1 MQQRVLGG
9 NGLTVPAIG
18 FGCASLSSAY
28 GPSDDD
34 ESVTTIHHAIDAGV
48 NLLDTSD
55 AYGNGHNETIVGRAI
70 KGRRDEVVL
79 CSKFGNK
86 RGPAGERLGADGRPE
101 YVIASCEASL
111 KRLGVE
117 TIDLYYQHRVDPNV
131 AIEETFGAVKQ
142 LIEQGKIRYAGLCEA
157 GANTIRRAHAE
168 QPITAVESEYSLWTR
183 DMEAEVLPTCR
194 ELGIGFVAYSPLGRG
209 FLTAT
214 IRSAGDLYPGERR
227 HDHPR
232 FFPENIA
239 RNVVLLDVIEAVAN
253 EVDATPAQVA
263 LAWLLSRGGD
273 LVPIPAT
280 RQISRIDENAAA
292 VDLQLAP
299 QQLDRLEHAFPP
311 GVAAGTRYPEKQM
324 GKMGL

>member
-1 MQQRVLGG
+1 MQQRVLGS

-28 GPSDDD
+28 GPSEDD
-34 ESVTTIHHAIDAGV
+34 ESITTIHHAIDAGV

-55 AYGNGHNETIVGRAI
+55 AYGNGHNESIVGRAI
-70 KGRRDEVVL
+70 KGRRDQVIL

-86 RGPAGERLGADGRPE
+86 RGTDGARLGADGRPE
-101 YVIASCEASL
+101 YVIASCESSL

-131 AIEETFGAVKQ
+131 AVEETFGAVKQ
-142 LIEQGKIRYAGLCEA
+142 LIEQGKVRFAGMCEA

-168 QPITAVESEYSLWTR
+168 QPITALESEYSLWTR

-209 FLTAT
+209 FLSAT
-214 IRSAGDLYPGERR
+214 IRSPEDLYPGERR

-232 FFPENIA
+232 FFAENIA
-239 RNVVLLDVIEAVAN
+239 RNVVLLTVLEQIAE
-253 EVDATPAQVA
+253 EVNATAAQLA
-263 LAWLLSRGGD
+263 LAWLLTRGD
-273 LVPIPAT
+273 DVVPIPAT
-280 RQISRIDENAAA
+280 RRTSRIDENAAA
-292 VDLQLAP
+292 VNLQLDA
-299 QQLDRLEHAFPP
+299 QQLDRLDRAFPP

-324 GKMGL
+324 KNMGL